1 MKAKGVSVKIP
12 LESKNLRPHPHVSRC
27 FLILNFFSAHLAS
40 NHIYLMNLAD
50 KFATFLI
57 YSPEWK
63 LLNTLWIQNRLD
75 KKKKILADFYYVFKT
90 NPRGLNLNFCN
101 SIITV
106 QFFLLLI
113 LLCFQDKSIQDYDI
127 KLTYFLQTTH
137 RQLKYLAISLQSPDE
152 FSPKPHIKSASKA

>member
-1 MKAKGVSVKIP
+1 MFFNPQLFLCRFGFQPHISD
-12 LESKNLRPHPHVSRC
+12 ESGRQIC
-27 FLILNFFSAHLAS
+27 NFF
-40 NHIYLMNLAD
+40 NLLSRVE
-50 KFATFLI
+50 TFE
-57 YSPEWK
+57 YAVNPEPPG
-63 LLNTLWIQNRLD
+63 Q

-106 QFFLLLI
+106 QFFVLLI

-127 KLTYFLQTTH
+127 KLTYSLQTTH

>member
-1 MKAKGVSVKIP
+1 MFFNPQLFLCRFGFQPYISDESGRKI
-12 LESKNLRPHPHVSRC
+12 C
-27 FLILNFFSAHLAS
+27 NFF
-40 NHIYLMNLAD
+40 NLLSRVE
-50 KFATFLI
+50 TFE
-57 YSPEWK
+57 YAVNPEPPG
-63 LLNTLWIQNRLD
+63 Q
-75 KKKKILADFYYVFKT
+75 KKKILADFYYVFKT

-127 KLTYFLQTTH
+127 KLTYSLQTTH

>member
-1 MKAKGVSVKIP
+1 MYVKIP
-12 LESKNLRPHPHVSRC
+12 LESKNLRLRPHVSRC
-27 FLILNFFSAHLAS
+27 FLILNFFSADLAS
-40 NHIYLMNLAD
+40 NHIYLMNPAD
-50 KFATFLI
+50 KFAIFGI

-63 LLNTLWIQNRLD
+63 LLNTLWIQNRVDD
-75 KKKKILADFYYVFKT
+75 KNKILADFYYVFKT
-90 NPRGLNLNFCN
+90 NPRGLNLNVCS

-113 LLCFQDKSIQDYDI
+113 LPCFQDKSIQDYDI
-127 KLTYFLQTTH
+127 KLTYSLH

>member
-1 MKAKGVSVKIP
+1 MFFNPQLFLCRFGFQ
-12 LESKNLRPHPHVSRC
+12 PHISDDSGRQIC
-27 FLILNFFSAHLAS
+27 NFF
-40 NHIYLMNLAD
+40 NLLSRVE
-50 KFATFLI
+50 T
-57 YSPEWK
+57 
-63 LLNTLWIQNRLD
+63 LNTLWIQNRLD
-75 KKKKILADFYYVFKT
+75 KKKKILVDFYYVFKT

-127 KLTYFLQTTH
+127 KLTYSLQTTH

-152 FSPKPHIKSASKA
+152 FSPKPHMKSVSKA

>member
-1 MKAKGVSVKIP
+1 MYVKIP

-27 FLILNFFSAHLAS
+27 FLILNFFSADLAS

-63 LLNTLWIQNRLD
+63 LLNTLWIQNRVD
-75 KKKKILADFYYVFKT
+75 NKNKILADFYYVFKT
-90 NPRGLNLNFCN
+90 NQRGLNLNFCN

-127 KLTYFLQTTH
+127 KLTYSLQTTH
-137 RQLKYLAISLQSPDE
+137 RQLKYLAISLQSPHE